1 MKYVTTCETCDHRVS
16 AFTHHLNKPLVNV
29 FIRFVEEYLRRQE
42 PVNPNREIKATH
54 NQLANWQKLRY
65 FDLIKE
71 ADGDGKW
78 VPTSIGIDFY
88 YNDVAVLTPV
98 ATINAE
104 VIPDDH
110 EAWETHTRD
119 RQWKT
124 IREIEETHYKTRP
137 EYQAEKSPQQTF
149 AL

>member
-1 MKYVTTCETCDHRVS
+1 MKYTEECGHCGHVVT
-16 AFTHHLNKPLVNV
+16 AFTHNLNKPLINL
-29 FIRFVEEYLRRQE
+29 FIRFVEEYLRNPRPINVNQE
-42 PVNPNREIKATH
+42 IQATH
-54 NQLANWQKLRY
+54 TQLCNWQKLRY

-71 ADGDGKW
+71 VDGQGLW

-88 YNDVAVLTPV
+88 YGEITMLTPV

-124 IREIEETHYKTRP
+124 IREIEETHYKKRP